1 MSLRPVTGRG
11 DLRASHAKGDPP
23 DPTCWNEGRI
33 LFDQRRWKCADAE
46 VNWVADH
53 HLVIL
58 TEAGDTEQTLVRFDG
73 RTVFEGCDR
82 PGALTFVP
90 AGTQREGYYRKANL
104 TYSALWIDTGLHAA
118 LPSAGRS
125 LREEG
130 FANGTDDVIA
140 PLIRSIGKD
149 LAAGQVLETAYIEHL
164 AAVVLL
170 RLAAKSGRQAGQP
183 LRGGRLSAR
192 VLQRLDDY
200 IEADLA
206 RDVALRDLAAVASLP
221 LDTFAR
227 RFKATT
233 GQTPYAYV
241 LQRRLQRAETLLAD
255 GDMPLGAIALAL
267 GFSSQSHF
275 TATFRRVRGTTPRAW
290 QRQFSPES

>member
-11 DLRASHAKGDPP
+11 DLRTSQGEGDPP
-23 DPTCWNEGRI
+23 QPTCWNNGCI

-58 TEAGDTEQTLVRFDG
+58 TEAGGTEQTLVRFNG
-73 RTVFEGCDR
+73 RTVFEGRDR

-90 AGTQREGYYRKANL
+90 AGTQREGYYRNASL

-118 LPSAGRS
+118 LPSAGGS
-125 LREEG
+125 LLEG

-149 LAAGQVLETAYIEHL
+149 LAGGQVPDTAYIEHL
-164 AAVVLL
+164 AAIVLL
-170 RLAAKSGRQAGQP
+170 RLAAKGGRQAAQP
-183 LRGGRLSAR
+183 LRGGRLSTRALR
-192 VLQRLDDY
+192 RLDDY

-206 RDVALRDLAAVASLP
+206 RDVALRDLAAVAGMP

-241 LQRRLQRAETLLAD
+241 LQRRLRRAETLIAE
-255 GDMPLGAIALAL
+255 GDMPLGEIALAL

-275 TATFRRVRGTTPRAW
+275 TATFRRIRGTTPRAW
-290 QRQFSPES
+290 RRQFAPES